1 MLDFAIFA
9 VTFLLA
15 LVAAVLYLYPVTA
28 DLGLG
33 LRLRRVDVD
42 LGGPPGGWG
51 EWVEGLAGRIT
62 WLLPACVRAQQP
74 GVRGGNGSS
83 AAACP
88 NSGSRMPFARCQF
101 CKAALSCF
109 GRLWGH

>member
-33 LRLRRVDVD
+33 LRLRRVDADVD

-51 EWVEGLAGRIT
+51 GMGWRA
-62 WLLPACVRAQQP
+62 LP
-74 GVRGGNGSS
+74 GGSRGSS
-83 AAACP
+83 PRAC
-88 NSGSRMPFARCQF
+88 
-101 CKAALSCF
+101 ALSN
-109 GRLWGH
+109 RE